1 MFSAFL
7 WLNKLLLNH
16 RGTELAERKK
26 VLVLKLGNKNKT
38 KTKYHDTINSSLLKN
53 LATLTLLLLVLPIN
67 AGIVLVLLLL
77 GNQQKAIAIVDVL
90 NILGNASAT
99 ENPKPRKER

>member
-1 MFSAFL
+1 M
-7 WLNKLLLNH
+7 
-16 RGTELAERKK
+16 
-26 VLVLKLGNKNKT
+26 
-38 KTKYHDTINSSLLKN
+38 KN

-90 NILGNASAT
+90 TYI
-99 ENPKPRKER
+99 RKRFRNGEP